1 MRYLGQAP
9 SRHQA
14 SSKKSSAQLD
24 REIAQVLAREPV
36 SGFGA
41 VHHATIRSNA
51 EIRKLFLDLVQE
63 EPPQFEVAEDL
74 LRQED
79 VSLRA
84 MMNGEQVLHFVLY
97 TKTLPGDADWQ
108 TKERKVGGGF
118 TPASKDGRDDRTR
131 ASWIDF
137 YVQHGPSRYSFSKK
151 LDKPMDA
158 DQTRKMVAATIW
170 EITKRL
176 APFSS
181 DTDEA
186 TIKRMADKAVKQRH
200 NIAKRYADIA

>member
-1 MRYLGQAP
+1 M
-9 SRHQA
+9 
-14 SSKKSSAQLD
+14 
-24 REIAQVLAREPV
+24 
-36 SGFGA
+36 
-41 VHHATIRSNA
+41 HHAVARDYRDTA
-51 EIRKLFLDLVQE
+51 KLFRDLVQE

-84 MMNGEQVLHFVLY
+84 MMNGERVLHFVLY
-97 TKTLPGDADWQ
+97 TRPTLGDPDYQ
-108 TKERKVGGGF
+108 TKERAVGGGI
-118 TPASKDGRDDRTR
+118 TVASKNGGDDRSR

-137 YVQHGPSRYSFSKK
+137 NVRHGPARYSFSKK

-158 DQTRKMVAATIW
+158 DQARKMIAATIW
-170 EITKRL
+170 EISKRL
-176 APFSS
+176 APFSL

-186 TIKRMADKAVKQRH
+186 TIQRIADRAVKQRH

>member
-1 MRYLGQAP
+1 MPR
-9 SRHQA
+9 
-14 SSKKSSAQLD
+14 KSHAQLD
-24 REIAQVLAREPV
+24 REIAESLRSRGAPRRAARHKPRV
-36 SGFGA
+36 DA
-41 VHHATIRSNA
+41 TYHATARDYRDTA
-51 EIRKLFLDLVQE
+51 TLFRNLVQE
-63 EPPQFEVAEDL
+63 DPPQFEVAEDL

-84 MMNGEQVLHFVLY
+84 MMNGERVAHFVLY
-97 TKTLPGDADWQ
+97 TKALPGAEDWR
-108 TKERKVGGGF
+108 TTERKVGGGF
-118 TPASKDGRDDRTR
+118 TPAAKDGRDDSSR

-137 YVQHGPSRYSFSKK
+137 HVQHGPARYSFSKK

-158 DQTRKMVAATIW
+158 DQARKMIAATIW

-186 TIKRMADKAVKQRH
+186 TIQRVADKAVKQRH